1 MTIER
6 PSGIIS
12 GDWNKTPLTVKNLIR
27 DYEKKLKLANNKN
40 LSTSSLTIT
49 NTTDEHLSVS
59 AIEGERRQVTVIFAD
74 MSGFTALNDAAKS
87 PAEVERVVALV
98 NHLLQELS
106 EAIYEFDGYIDKY
119 IGDEI
124 MAVFGAPKA
133 HENDPELAL
142 RAALSMMERLKAFNS
157 NPPFP
162 LAKPL
167 GMHIGIN
174 TGTVIAGMVGT
185 DRKSSYTVMGDAV
198 NVAARLEG
206 VSVRGEV
213 FVSEATYNL
222 TKRHFV
228 FKKRETMKVKG
239 KADALRVYELKSARE
254 HPVQGP
260 DSQAPFTGREE
271 ELQTLKNIYKRLYEG
286 RGGIVILSSDAGLGK
301 SRLVQEFREQVTHGT
316 GHTQPVWLTARE
328 GTSRNNEQSDPL
340 WLFGRG
346 LSYRRSFANRLFVEI
361 LYSYLG
367 IPGGSDD
374 TLINMRLD
382 AMGEYIFPTRKNDV
396 IPYLATMLGLN
407 LAPEIA
413 DNLPLN
419 DPQVLQ
425 KRMLLA
431 MGEWVEGLSSLH
443 PVVMVFEDLH
453 WADPSSVAL
462 IEYLFTL
469 TLYIPVLLICAT
481 RLERDTTFWRVR
493 NSSKT
498 DYGDDVTELTLWPL
512 TDQESRQ
519 LITRLLEIDSI
530 PKDME
535 KLLLSRA
542 EGNPLFLE
550 EVLRSLTEQEIIQRK
565 GHHWEITREVTAMDI
580 PDTLQGVFTSRIDR
594 LDDDV
599 KQVLQVAA
607 IIGRVFPRF
616 MLAPMIRDETL
627 LESALEKL
635 KTSELIE
642 DKMIDSKQGYMFKH
656 VLTYETA
663 YNSMLLGQR
672 QALHKRIADYMARLY
687 WQLGEQYA
695 ATVAEHYSKGE
706 VWSRTFRYLVRA
718 AEAAIQSFYNR
729 EAVEFYTSALDVAK
743 KMDEKELDHSAFI
756 QIYNGRAKILS
767 RLGEPQKAIKDYE
780 MMLAKAKELNND
792 SAELRALNGIGYL
805 HANYDFSTATELFQA
820 ALKVARRIGDK
831 RGIADT
837 LNQLGSFYASMGDL
851 SQAQEYYIEA
861 RGLCVDIKREVIRIE
876 AEDGFAWVL
885 LEQGETIACLKRY
898 EEEII
903 KVRRRLGYRGG
914 LIKSLS
920 TMLRTQVILGHYRV
934 ADEIVAE
941 VDSMYEKSGD
951 FYLAPPLRYHQA
963 LSQIYQGEFEEAEN
977 NIRTGLEIAN
987 KQQQKGWQTL
997 GMTWLSHYYLVL
1009 GLNEKCLDLAE
1020 KSYALALDLGSP
1032 LYILRAQSI
1041 LASAYRRMN
1050 RNDEAVDK
1058 LENVYSVATKMGL
1071 KIEIIMILYQLVQ
1084 AYIRVEMWDKARTVA
1099 NELLTLAK
1107 YSHMPEYIIRA
1118 HWLQSLVD
1126 THEKQYQT
1134 ALNRLIHAS
1143 PIAEKHDSR
1152 LAQYLVQIQKA
1163 RLYQITKNEPASKD
1177 AAMYA
1182 DKLQQKLLS
1191 AIPEKEGQQAF
1202 LNRTNAKF
1210 LQEFIALYANDEAN
1224 IEGGA

>member
-6 PSGIIS
+6 PSDIIS
-12 GDWNKTPLTVKNLIR
+12 SDWDNTPLTVKNLIR
-27 DYEKKLKLANNKN
+27 DYEKKLKKKKKN
-40 LSTSSLTIT
+40 LTTGSLTNAT
-49 NTTDEHLSVS
+49 EEQLSVS
-59 AIEGERRQVTVIFAD
+59 SIEGERRQVTVIFAD

-87 PAEVERVVALV
+87 PAEVERVVTLV

-124 MAVFGAPKA
+124 MAIFGAPKS

-142 RAALSMMERLKAFNS
+142 RAALSMMERLEVFNA

-162 LAKPL
+162 LVKSL

-185 DRKSSYTVMGDAV
+185 DRKRSYTVMGDAV

-228 FKKRETMKVKG
+228 FEKREPMKVKG
-239 KADALRVYELKSARE
+239 KAEALRVYELKSARE
-254 HPVQGP
+254 RPIQGP

-271 ELQTLKNIYKRLYEG
+271 EIQRLKNIYTNLYNG
-286 RGGIVILSSDAGLGK
+286 NGGIVVLSSDAGMGK
-301 SRLVQEFREQVTHGT
+301 SRLVQEFREQVTDGHE
-316 GHTQPVWLTARE
+316 HTQPVWLTAYE
-328 GTSRNNEQSDPL
+328 GTNRDNEHSDPL

-374 TLINMRLD
+374 TLIKMRLD
-382 AMGEYIFPTRKNDV
+382 AMGDYLFPQRKNDV
-396 IPYLATMLGLN
+396 IPYLATMLGIN
-407 LAPEIA
+407 VAPEIA

-419 DPQVLQ
+419 DPHVLQ
-425 KRMLLA
+425 QRMLLA
-431 MGEWVEGLSSLH
+431 MGEWVESLSKHH

-453 WADPSSVAL
+453 WADPSSVDL

-469 TLYIPVLLICAT
+469 TFYTPILLICAT
-481 RLERDTTFWRVR
+481 RLERETTFWKIK
-493 NSSKT
+493 NTSKI
-498 DYGDDVTELTLWPL
+498 DYGDDITELTLWPL
-512 TDQESRQ
+512 TNEESRQ

-550 EVLRSLTEQEIIQRK
+550 EVLRSLTEQEIIQRQ
-565 GHHWEITREVTAMDI
+565 GHHWKITRQVTDVDI

-599 KQVLQVAA
+599 KRVLQVAA
-607 IIGRVFPRF
+607 VIGRVFPRF
-616 MLAPMIRDETL
+616 MLAPMVNDEAL
-627 LESALEKL
+627 LESAVEKL
-635 KTSELIE
+635 KVAELIE
-642 DKMIDSKQGYMFKH
+642 DKMVDSEQGYMFKH

-695 ATVAEHYSKGE
+695 ATVAEHYSKSE
-706 VWSRTFRYLVRA
+706 VWSRAFRYLVRA
-718 AEAAIQSFYNR
+718 AEAAVQSFYNR
-729 EAVEFYTSALDVAK
+729 EAVEFYTTSLEVAD
-743 KMDEKELDHSAFI
+743 KMNEKELDPSAFI
-756 QIYNGRAKILS
+756 QIYNGRARILS

-820 ALKVARRIGDK
+820 ALKVARRIGDQ

-837 LNQLGSFYASMGDL
+837 LNQLGSFYVSMGDMN
-851 SQAQEYYIEA
+851 QAQEYYTEA
-861 RGLCVDIKREVIRIE
+861 RDLSVKVKQEVIRIE
-876 AEDGFAWVL
+876 AEDGLASIL
-885 LEQGETIACLKRY
+885 LEQGQIITCLKRY
-898 EEEII
+898 EDEII
-903 KVRRRLGYRGG
+903 NVRRRLGYRGG

-920 TMLRTQVILGHYRV
+920 TMLRTQVFLGNYQA

-941 VDSMYEKSGD
+941 VDSLYEKSGD
-951 FYLAPPLRYHQA
+951 FYLAPLIRYHQA
-963 LSQIYQGEFEEAEN
+963 LSQIFQGEFEEAGK
-977 NIRTGLEIAN
+977 NIHTGLEIAH
-987 KQQQKGWQTL
+987 KQQQKGWQVL
-997 GMTWLSHYYLVL
+997 GMTWLSHYYLIL
-1009 GLNEKCLDLAE
+1009 GLNEKCLEQAE
-1020 KSYALALDLGSP
+1020 KSNELALELGSP
-1032 LYILRAQSI
+1032 LYLLHAQLV
-1041 LASAYRRMN
+1041 LASAYRRLG
-1050 RNDEAVDK
+1050 RVDEGIDR
-1058 LENVYSVATKMGL
+1058 LENVYSVSVKMGL
-1071 KIEIIMILYQLVQ
+1071 KIDTIMILYQLAQ
-1084 AYIRVEMWDKARTVA
+1084 AYIRAGKWDKTKTIAD
-1099 NELLTLAK
+1099 ELLTLAK
-1107 YSHMPEYIIRA
+1107 AAHIPEYIIRG

-1134 ALNRLIHAS
+1134 ALNRLIQAS
-1143 PIAEKHDSR
+1143 SIAERHDGR
-1152 LAQYLVQIQKA
+1152 LIQYLVQVQKA
-1163 RLYQITKNEPASKD
+1163 KLYHITKNEPAAKD

-1182 DKLQQKLLS
+1182 DKLQQKILS
-1191 AIPEKEGQQAF
+1191 TIPEAETQQAF
-1202 LNRTNAKF
+1202 KNRTHAKF
-1210 LQEFIALYANDEAN
+1210 LQEFVSLYSDDQPEATTKG
-1224 IEGGA
+1224 ESL